1 MLSVS
6 RREEWCLCD
15 TATGHDM
22 GLDHSQE
29 ARATNKV
36 VTVRQ
41 GWYYRPSC
49 HQIVILTL
57 TMGGDNHNI
66 ANNFHSEF
74 DTNFQ
79 LRAEDEK

>member
-1 MLSVS
+1 MTWGWDCCQA
-6 RREEWCLCD
+6 EEVFSWRDCHHGE
-15 TATGHDM
+15 T
-22 GLDHSQE
+22 
-29 ARATNKV
+29 ATNKV
-36 VTVRQ
+36 VTGRA
-41 GWYYRPSC
+41 GGAWCPRPSC
-49 HQIVILTL
+49 RQIVVLTL

>member
-1 MLSVS
+1 
-6 RREEWCLCD
+6 
-15 TATGHDM
+15 M

-74 DTNFQ
+74 DNNLQ
-79 LRAEDEK
+79 LTAEDEREREIFSERKCENYLLIINFN